1 MWPSTDLLDSG
12 QRHSLSLS
20 LSLSLSYMYIY
31 EMAEKPPQQHFEG
44 DSRMGAVI
52 TL

>member
-1 MWPSTDLLDSG
+1 VALNRSLRLRPEAV
-12 QRHSLSLS
+12 SLSLS

-31 EMAEKPPQQHFEG
+31 EMAEKTPQQHFEG